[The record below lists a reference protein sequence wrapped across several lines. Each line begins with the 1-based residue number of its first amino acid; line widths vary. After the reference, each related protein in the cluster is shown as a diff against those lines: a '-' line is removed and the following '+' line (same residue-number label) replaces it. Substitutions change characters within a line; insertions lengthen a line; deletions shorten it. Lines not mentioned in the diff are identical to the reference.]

1 MVYDFFPEI
10 KVSSTKNV
18 YAGLSDSLSL
28 LKERM
33 VREELNVITI
43 ESYPVIDPAVIKK
56 KLLEPLNLELII
68 ESEGLFY
75 DSAIVTEMIADNLTD
90 DRVFGLMSHHSLSN
104 FVDPVK
110 QLLLTNQIE
119 TALENGQ
126 RVGIVG
132 VGASL
137 VYPTDLLIYADLPR
151 WEIQTRYRSGNYSN
165 WLANNA
171 GEDSLRMIKRGYFF
185 EWRVADK
192 QKRGIYHQIDYFLD
206 TLQEEWVMVG
216 ADTYGQALA
225 EVAQQPFSLVPFFDP
240 GVWGGHWMQEQ
251 FNFRQD
257 EVNLAWS
264 FNGVP
269 EENSLILNFGSAKME
284 IPGNNLVY
292 FQAEAL
298 LGQRVYGRF
307 GADFPIRFNFLDTVG
322 GSNLSLQVHPTT
334 EYAQETFGAKYTQDE
349 SYYILH
355 AEADA
360 KVYLGVKEGV
370 TKPALMAALE
380 KAATEG
386 EFADEDFIYQQPVKP
401 HDHYS
406 IPGGTIHSSGADSV
420 VLEISATPNRF
431 TFKLWDWGRLDLD
444 GLPRPVHLNHG
455 EPVID
460 IRRDEQWV
468 KRELVNPFE
477 VVASGE
483 GWQEERTGLH
493 ETEFIETRRHTFSV
507 PVIHQ
512 NHGSVN
518 VLNLV
523 EGAEAVVE
531 SLDGSFA
538 PFRIHYAQ
546 TFIMP
551 ETIKSYRISPSGA
564 GLGQTLKT
572 MKAYVR

>member
-1 MVYDFFPEI
+1 MVYDLLPEI
-10 KVSSTKNV
+10 KISTKEAV
-18 YAGLSDSLSL
+18 YSG
-28 LKERM
+28 LKEIVPLLRQRLM
-33 VREELNVITI
+33 AETLNVITI
-43 ESYPVIDPAVIKK
+43 ESYPLVEPEVLRNA
-56 KLLEPLNLELII
+56 LLDQLGLDLIV
-68 ESEGLFY
+68 ESDAFFF
-75 DSAIVTEMIADNLTD
+75 DSQKVTEMIADNLTD
-90 DRVFGLMSHHSLSN
+90 DRVFGRMSHHSLVD

-110 QLLLTNQIE
+110 QSAVHDQI
-119 TALENGQ
+119 AVAIKAGQ

-137 VYPTDLLIYADLPR
+137 IYPTDLLIYADLPR

-165 WLANNA
+165 WQADNA
-171 GEDSLRMIKRGYFF
+171 GEDPLRMIKRGYFF

-192 QKRGIYHQIDYFLD
+192 QKRALYPQVDYFLD
-206 TLQEEWVMVG
+206 TLQTDWVMVG
-216 ADTYGQALA
+216 ATTYDLALQ
-225 EVAQQPFSLVPFFDP
+225 EVARQPFSLVPFFDP
-240 GVWGGHWMQEQ
+240 GVWGGHWMQQQ

-292 FQAEAL
+292 FQGEAV
-298 LGQRVYGRF
+298 LGPRVYGRF
-307 GADFPIRFNFLDTVG
+307 GANFPIRFNFLDTVG

-334 EYAQETFGAKYTQDE
+334 EYAQEVFGATYTQDE

-360 KVYLGVKEGV
+360 KVYLGVKQGV

-380 KAATEG
+380 QAALEG
-386 EFADEDFIYQQPVKP
+386 GFPDEDFIYQQPVKK
-401 HDHYS
+401 HDHFS
-406 IPGGTIHSSGADSV
+406 IPGGTIHSSGANSV
-420 VLEISATPNRF
+420 VLEISATPNRY
-431 TFKLWDWGRLDLD
+431 TFKLWDWGRVDLD

-455 EPVID
+455 EPNID
-460 IRRDEQWV
+460 IRRDEEWV
-468 KRELVNPFE
+468 KRELVNPFA
-477 VVASGE
+477 VVASGD
-483 GWQEERTGLH
+483 GWLEERTGLH

-507 PVIHQ
+507 PVNHE

-523 EGAEAVVE
+523 EGQEALVE

-538 PFRIHYAQ
+538 PFILHYAQ
-546 TFIMP
+546 TVIIP
-551 ETIKSYRISPSGA
+551 ESVRSYRISPSGVS
-564 GLGQTLKT
+564 LGQQLKT

>member
-10 KVSSTKNV
+10 KVGTQGSV
-18 YAGLSDSLSL
+18 YSGGEIVSL

-33 VREELNVITI
+33 DTEELNVITM
-43 ESYPVIDPAVIKK
+43 ESYPLVDTR
-56 KLLEPLNLELII
+56 LLQESLLALLDLDLII
-68 ESEGLFY
+68 ESQSIFY
-75 DSAIVTEMIADNLTD
+75 DSQQVTEMIADNLTD
-90 DRVFGLMSHHSLSN
+90 DRVFGRMSHHSLSD

-110 QLLLTNQIE
+110 QSAVVKGIE
-119 TALENGQ
+119 TALKSGQ

-137 VYPTDLLIYADLPR
+137 VYPSDLLLYADLPR
-151 WEIQTRYRSGNYSN
+151 WEIQTRYRSGEYSN
-165 WLANNA
+165 WQGNNA
-171 GEDSLRMIKRGYFF
+171 GEDPLRMIKRGYFF

-192 QKRGIYHQIDYFLD
+192 QKRRIYPQVDYFLD
-206 TLQEEWVMVG
+206 TLQADWVMVG
-216 ADTYGQALA
+216 RETYDQALQ
-225 EVAQQPFSLVPFFDP
+225 EVAYQPFSLVPFFDP

-251 FNFRQD
+251 FNFRRD

-284 IPGNNLVY
+284 VPGNNLVY
-292 FQAEAL
+292 FHGETL
-298 LGQRVYGRF
+298 MGPRVYGRF

-334 EYAQETFGAKYTQDE
+334 EYAQDVFGATYTQDE

-360 KVYLGVKEGV
+360 KVYLGVKQGV

-380 KAATEG
+380 EAAIEG
-386 EFADEDFIYQQPVKP
+386 DFPDEAFIYQQPVKT

-406 IPGGTIHSSGADSV
+406 IPGGTIHSSGANSV
-420 VLEISATPNRF
+420 VLEISATPNRY
-431 TFKLWDWGRLDLD
+431 TFKLWDWGRVDLD

-455 EPVID
+455 EPNID
-460 IRRDEQWV
+460 IRRDEEWV
-468 KRELVNPFE
+468 KRELINPFV
-477 VVASGE
+477 VVAAGD
-483 GWQEERTGLH
+483 GWLEERTGLH

-507 PVIHQ
+507 PVVHD

-523 EGAEAVVE
+523 EGQEALVE
-531 SLDGSFA
+531 SVDGSFA
-538 PFRIHYAQ
+538 PFKLHYAQ
-546 TFIMP
+546 TVIIP
-551 ETIKSYRISPSGA
+551 ESIKTYRISPSGDS
-564 GLGQTLKT
+564 LGQTLQT